1 MHQHYSSTQEGN
13 MLAVFKFFAEGY
25 PSYKLAKFRTEW
37 SELTDADKT
46 QLKQGVADG
55 SFTY

>member
-1 MHQHYSSTQEGN
+1 